1 MFHLW
6 VHLRQVVIFF
16 VEWCVRVALDR
27 HMAGAMAVTIDLT
40 FFMATKQTGWWQ
52 QNKLVG
58 GLEHGFYDFPI
69 ILGMS

>member
-16 VEWCVRVALDR
+16 LEWCVRVALDR

-40 FFMATKQTGWWQ
+40 FFMATKQTGWWFGTW
-52 QNKLVG
+52 L
-58 GLEHGFYDFPI
+58 L
-69 ILGMS
+69 